1 MIQNFKIALPLK
13 LSQELTYS
21 MNYEGSPD
29 DFIGCRVLVK
39 LQNKLI
45 TGIIVNTDFENHSFE
60 ISPIIKL
67 IDSKAIMPKSLLKLC
82 KWLGNYY
89 ISELGIV
96 IFTALPSSFLNQAN
110 TIVNKLDIQ
119 ERDVKLTPNNIK
131 ILEFLDKKK
140 NGISVSYIKKN
151 LKISNLNQSLNQL
164 ESKGFIQLISKVEN
178 SNFVYED
185 YIKFNYNMFD
195 DDFESDHFYKLY
207 KIRSE
212 KDKKVIE
219 YFRGNTSLF
228 DIPIIN
234 SKLKEISGITSV
246 GIKRLKDKGI
256 IDIVKIKRDRSL
268 NNFNDEYDIKN
279 ELNYKLNSEQE
290 VAFDKVMDMI
300 EGKKGICLLNA
311 VTGAGKTLVY
321 MYLIREI
328 LEKGKS
334 CLLLVPEI
342 ALTNNLYDRFEKA
355 FPNKVS
361 IYHSKMSSGSKFD
374 LWNKVK
380 DEGGQFVIG
389 TRSAVFLPFC
399 DLDLIIIDEEHD
411 TSYKQSDKN
420 PRYNARDIAVVR
432 STIEN
437 FTVLLA
443 SATPSLESYY
453 NAKKGQY
460 QSVEIEERADNAVM
474 PIVRVIDMMDAK
486 IKASVKGNLSRVL
499 FDKMLD
505 RIAKNEQVIL
515 FLNRRGYSSFLM
527 CRECGDIRKCKNC
540 DVALT
545 YHKKKNQLYCHYC
558 GYNTQVTKDCIECGS
573 EALSNMGLG
582 TEQIEEEINTYFGSA
597 GMDVGVRRLDSD
609 TAKSDKE
616 VKKIINEF
624 QENKFKVLIGTQIL
638 AKGLNFKN
646 VTLVGVINSDLELY
660 RSDFRANEKT
670 FQLLEQVA
678 GRAGRTKELP
688 GEVIIQTYK
697 PDNYAIKYVQQH
709 NYEGFADEELIYR
722 DNSEYPPYWRMN
734 KIIISG
740 ATENI
745 VKRTAKLIY
754 NEIYFQSENIKIYEP
769 IVPTISMLNSKYR
782 QYIFIKSFKEKDK
795 SGGAL
800 RKLYEMLKDVES
812 NFANNVRVDI
822 DIDTY
827 SEG

>member
-1 MIQNFKIALPLK
+1 
-13 LSQELTYS
+13 
-21 MNYEGSPD
+21 MNYEGNPD
-29 DFIGCRVLVK
+29 DLIGCRVLVK

-96 IFTALPSSFLNQAN
+96 IFTALPSSFLNQTN
-110 TIVNKLDIQ
+110 TIVNKLDIK

-131 ILEFLDKKK
+131 ILDFLDKKK
-140 NGISVSYIKKN
+140 NGISVNYIKKN

-195 DDFESDHFYKLY
+195 DDFESEHFYKLY

-219 YFRGNTSLF
+219 YFRNNTSLF

-246 GIKRLKDKGI
+246 GIKRLQEKGI

-290 VAFDKVMDMI
+290 LAFDKVMDMM
-300 EGKKGICLLNA
+300 ENEKGICLLNA

-328 LEKGKS
+328 LEKNKS

-374 LWNKVK
+374 LWHKVK

-432 STIEN
+432 STIEI

-443 SATPSLESYY
+443 SATPSLETYY

-460 QSVEIEERADNAVM
+460 QSVEIKKRADNAIM

-505 RIAKNEQVIL
+505 RIAKKEQVIL

-527 CRECGDIRKCKNC
+527 CRDCGDIRKCKNC

-558 GYNTQVTKDCIECGS
+558 GYNTTVTKDCIECGS
-573 EALSNMGLG
+573 ESLSNMGLG
-582 TEQIEEEINTYFGSA
+582 TEQIEEEINTYFNSA

-609 TAKSDKE
+609 TAKSDNE

-709 NYEGFADEELIYR
+709 NYKGFADEELIYR
-722 DNSEYPPYWRMN
+722 DTSEYPPYWRMN